1 MSDQEREYMITTP
14 DAETTNSLWDDLI
27 ADYPTADTVP
37 NRPVEIANP
46 RDNNPI
52 NTSYYLTD
60 AEAEELRKD
69 PRVLD
74 VFPVDLVKPVKFAFQ
89 DGNFS
94 KDTTQ
99 TGDRQNW
106 GLLRHIKT
114 SNVFGTSTSD
124 PGGTYDY
131 VLDGTGVDVV
141 IVDSGIEANHPEF
154 EDANGVSRVKQI
166 DWYAVSGVSG
176 TMPANF
182 YTDYDGHG
190 THVAATVAGK
200 TFGWA
205 KNADIYAIKLN
216 DLKGAPDPGNG
227 ISVAD
232 MMDCILGWHSA
243 KTNGRPTVVNN
254 SWGYL
259 IFWRT
264 ADNALS
270 FQPSGGTTYSITG
283 GSYRGTPWS
292 GSTYDTSKGHTG
304 NQFDTGVYAF
314 SYTVTSV
321 DSDISLLINSG
332 IVICNAAGNESLKQ
346 DILGGLDYDNYISAN
361 TIGNFYY
368 HRGGSPNTRENPGFE
383 VGSLG
388 PSTTIPSGLDVK
400 SSFSNSGPGVDIYA
414 AGSRIMSAMS
424 EINDDDSS
432 ISYQL
437 DSLYKQQLLS
447 GTSMAAPQVA
457 GMCALL
463 LQVHPDWT
471 TTQVYNWMVNNSE
484 SDLYD
489 SGLDDDYTNAGSI
502 LGGGNRLAYFPMN
515 GQKVFEISGS

>member
-1 MSDQEREYMITTP
+1 MSDQEREYMITTLN
-14 DAETTNSLWDDLI
+14 AETTDSLWDDLI
-27 ADYPTADTVP
+27 ANYPTTKTVP
-37 NRPVEIANP
+37 DRPVEIANP

-60 AEAEELRKD
+60 AEAEELKKD

-74 VFPVDLVKPVKFAFQ
+74 VFPVDLAKPVKLAFQ
-89 DGNFS
+89 GGTFS
-94 KDTTQ
+94 KDTVE
-99 TGDRQNW
+99 TGDKQNW
-106 GLLRHIKT
+106 GLLRHINT
-114 SNVFGTSTSD
+114 ANLFGTSTDD

-131 VLDGTGVDVV
+131 VLDGTGIDVV
-141 IVDSGIEANHPEF
+141 IVDSGIQADHPEF

-166 DWYAVSGVSG
+166 DWFTVSSVPG
-176 TMPANF
+176 TLPANF

-205 KNADIYAIKLN
+205 KNADIYAIKLD
-216 DLKGAPDPGNG
+216 DLKGVLDPGNG
-227 ISVAD
+227 ISIPD
-232 MMDCILGWHSA
+232 MMDCILGWHNA

-254 SWGYL
+254 SWGF
-259 IFWRT
+259 IVFWRT
-264 ADNALS
+264 AENVLS
-270 FQPSGGTTYSITG
+270 FSQSGGTTYSITG

-304 NQFDTGVYAF
+304 VQVASGIYGL

-321 DSDISLLINSG
+321 DADIALLIDAG
-332 IVICNAAGNESLKQ
+332 VIVCNAAGNEYLKQ
-346 DILGGLDYDNYISAN
+346 DVPSGTDYDNYITAN

-368 HRGGSPNTRENPGFE
+368 HRGGSPNSRTNPGFE

-388 PSTTIPSGLDVK
+388 PSTTTPAGLDIK

-424 EINDDDSS
+424 EVNDDNSS
-432 ISYQL
+432 NAYQL
-437 DSLYKQQLLS
+437 DALYKQQLLS

-463 LQVHPDWT
+463 LQAHPDWT
-471 TTQVYNWMVNNSE
+471 PAQVYNWMVNNSE
-484 SDLYD
+484 ADLYD
-489 SGLDDDYTNAGSI
+489 SGLDNDYTNTGSI
-502 LGGGNRLAYFPMN
+502 LGGGNRIAYFPMN
-515 GQKVFEISGS
+515 GQKVFQILGS